1 MSPTSYR
8 CSTSRCLDGKDRR
21 LLLLDQVY
29 AYQIETSAERGYFGV
44 MECFFR
50 SLSSAV
56 SLKSNP
62 HFLTPNLCSTK
73 KTDHT

>member
-29 AYQIETSAERGYFGV
+29 TTYIETSAETEIRG
-44 MECFFR
+44 
-50 SLSSAV
+50 
-56 SLKSNP
+56 
-62 HFLTPNLCSTK
+62 FLWFL
-73 KTDHT
+73 

>member
-29 AYQIETSAERGYFGV
+29 TGYIETSAERGYLG
-44 MECFFR
+44 
-50 SLSSAV
+50 
-56 SLKSNP
+56 
-62 HFLTPNLCSTK
+62 FLMVCLGHYLAQYN
-73 KTDHT
+73 